1 MSASK
6 GRKQPESAG
15 FDHHFSQ
22 RELKEQQEAVTEK
35 RKTILYWIIGIIV
48 VVLVAALLIGN
59 ANVKNQVAATIGTEK
74 YSVAEVS
81 YFYYQ
86 TRNQESTMANY
97 GVQYGTSFTSYDPNT
112 PDNEQYYDE
121 ENLET
126 YEDYFRTT
134 SLSALQDMTALC
146 DAATAAGYTLSEDG
160 QASIDSTFD
169 SIDSVCIQYGITR
182 KSYFIQS
189 YGKYMT
195 ESVFRNMLT
204 KATLAS
210 EYEALHADEYSYDSY
225 TDEQIQAYYDENAA
239 TLDSYTY
246 RTMFISGSV
255 SSTTDEDG
263 NTIEPTQEETDAA
276 MAAAA
281 EQAEKAVAEISAAE
295 DKEAAF
301 IAAAPKYVSETSA
314 STYEDDP
321 DYSLATTTGTNLSS
335 STYASWLMDDARQP
349 GDVGSM
355 ETSNGE
361 YVVLFIERYV
371 DTTPTID
378 VRDIFIAAE
387 YPEDDETTEDV
398 DESLTATQES
408 IDAAKAKCEELL
420 ATWESGDKTAD
431 AFGLLAE
438 ENSDD
443 TTTVEDGGKR
453 IYMTEDTLSSLAT
466 FNDWAFSDE
475 RQPGDTTIIEDTSSS
490 AAGWHLFYFDKHQG
504 PYWQYTAITALRT
517 TDQED
522 WLTALKEPYEIKQEK
537 GISLL

>member
-15 FDHHFSQ
+15 FDQHFSQ
-22 RELKEQQEAVTEK
+22 RELREQNEAVTAK
-35 RKTILYWIIGIIV
+35 RKAILYWIIGIIV

-59 ANVKNQVAATIGTEK
+59 ANMKNQLAATIGTEK

-81 YFYYQ
+81 YYYYQ
-86 TRNQESTMANY
+86 TRNQEQSMAEY
-97 GVQYGTSFTSYDPNT
+97 TQQYGYAFTNYDPSV
-112 PDNEQYYDE
+112 PDDEQYYDE

-134 SLSALQDMTALC
+134 SLSALQSVTALC
-146 DAATAAGYTLSEDG
+146 AAADAEGYTLSEDG
-160 QASIDSTFD
+160 QASIDAMFD
-169 SIDSVCIQYGITR
+169 SIDTVCLQKGITR
-182 KSYFIQS
+182 KSYFIQA

-195 ESVFRNMLT
+195 ESVFRDMLT

-210 EYEALHADEYSYDSY
+210 EYETLHNEEYSYDSY
-225 TDEQIQAYYDENAA
+225 TDEQIQAYYDENAE

-263 NTIEPTQEETDAA
+263 NTIEPTDEETEAA
-276 MAAAA
+276 MAAAS
-281 EQAEKAVAEISAAE
+281 EKAAQAVAEISAAE

-301 IAAAPKYVSETSA
+301 IAAAPKYVSETSV

-321 DYSLATTTGTNLSS
+321 DYSLATSTGANLSS
-335 STYASWLMDDARQP
+335 TYSEWLMDDARVP
-349 GDVGSM
+349 GDVTSL
-355 ETSNGE
+355 TSSNGV
-361 YVVLFIERYV
+361 YIVLFVNRYV

-420 ATWESGDKTAD
+420 ATWESGEKTSD
-431 AFGLLAE
+431 SFGLLAE

-443 TTTVEDGGKR
+443 TTTAEDGGKR

-490 AAGWHLFYFDKHQG
+490 AAGWHLFYFDKHQN
-504 PYWQYTAITALRT
+504 PYWQYTAITAMRAA
-517 TDQED
+517 DQED
-522 WLTALKEPYEIKQEK
+522 WLTALKEPYEITQEK
-537 GISLL
+537 GMSLL